1 MPNEIPAV
9 FYSGSKYDF
18 HLIIKELANEFDG
31 QFDCIAKYTEKCKTF
46 SIPIEKEV
54 LKIDKEGNKT
64 TEFISYNI
72 KFIDSMK
79 FMATSRSNLGVQYIN
94 RRSPIPINLL
104 AIYPYLGVQYINRR
118 SPIPINL
125 LVIYPY
131 KYMDDWEKFIKVI
144 LPEKKEF

>member
-79 FMATSRSNLGVQYIN
+79 LWQHLDQTLESNILIGGVRYQ
-94 RRSPIPINLL
+94 
-104 AIYPYLGVQYINRR
+104 
-118 SPIPINL
+118 
-125 LVIYPY
+125 
-131 KYMDDWEKFIKVI
+131 
-144 LPEKKEF
+144 